1 MARPRAQDYEDKRA
15 AIHRTAARLL
25 SQGGGQASMMRI
37 AEACGISKA
46 LLYHYYDSRDALVF
60 DIVHTHLLAI
70 DAALAAVPGEV
81 RGRARLHLL
90 SRRLL
95 ACYEDADDLHLL
107 QLGALGSLS
116 PAQAAEIRA
125 AERAI
130 LGHFRAALTE
140 LAPDMA
146 RARMSAVLMGLMG
159 MLNWAFTWLRPGGAL
174 TRDGFAAIATEMALS
189 ALEAEAAAG

>member
-1 MARPRAQDYEDKRA
+1 MARPRAEDYEEKRA

-60 DIVHTHLLAI
+60 DIVHTHLLAL
-70 DAALAAVPGEV
+70 DAALAAVPPET

-107 QLGALGSLS
+107 QLGAVGSL
-116 PAQAAEIRA
+116 PDVQVAAIRA

-130 LGHFRAALTE
+130 LGHFRAALGDTVPG
-140 LAPDMA
+140 AD
-146 RARMSAVLMGLMG
+146 RARTTAALMGLMG
-159 MLNWAFTWLRPGGAL
+159 MLNWAFTWFRPDGAL
-174 TRDGFAAIATEMALS
+174 SRDGFAALATDMALS
-189 ALEAEAAAG
+189 ALQGAPATG